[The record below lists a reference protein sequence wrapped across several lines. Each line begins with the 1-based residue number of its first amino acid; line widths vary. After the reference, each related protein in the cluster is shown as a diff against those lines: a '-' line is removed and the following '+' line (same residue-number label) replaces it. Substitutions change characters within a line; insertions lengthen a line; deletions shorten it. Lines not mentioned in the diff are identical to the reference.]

1 MMEPWNIRLQR
12 HEEVNQMDHDRDN
25 VELLLEEVE
34 YWKAKAEQP
43 DRWMK
48 WTCVVGST
56 LLWVVVLAKV
66 INRLMGG

>member
-1 MMEPWNIRLQR
+1 MMEPRNIRLQR

-48 WTCVVGST
+48 WACVAGST
-56 LLWVVVLAKV
+56 LLWIVVLVKV